1 MNIADIL
8 KNFKE
13 NLLYD
18 LREVD
23 PLNDESINETADRI
37 IQDLINTVKENI
49 YG

>member
-1 MNIADIL
+1 MNIVNIL
-8 KNFKE
+8 KNFKDV
-13 NLLYD
+13 LLYD

-49 YG
+49 HG